1 MIIKNSK
8 FFSIRIQLI
17 LSQVTHHR
25 HFVTTL
31 THASVTTIHHM
42 FTFRSKKQGNMVQ
55 NHLKCR
61 WYTVLNDEM
70 VLFDLLLTSDRS
82 NFGQIIL
89 KLMILELF
97 THYKCHKPLESNL
110 TWPKNEPN
118 LYFSKSVYP
127 FLHWIIPSQP
137 KGKIHALD
145 KISKTT
151 EGVRGKHFGFKS
163 FSNRLVHMN
172 WVEIFWAFFYMLKSF
187 EKWTQHSDHH

>member
-1 MIIKNSK
+1 
-8 FFSIRIQLI
+8 
-17 LSQVTHHR
+17 
-25 HFVTTL
+25 
-31 THASVTTIHHM
+31 
-42 FTFRSKKQGNMVQ
+42 MVR
-55 NHLKCR
+55 NHLKYR
-61 WYTVLNDEM
+61 WLTVLYDEM
-70 VLFDLLLTSDRS
+70 VLFDRLLTSDRS

-89 KLMILELF
+89 NAMILELF

-137 KGKIHALD
+137 KGKIHALG

-172 WVEIFWAFFYMLKSF
+172 WVEIFWAIFYMLKSLKSGLSILITINNTHNKKLSF
-187 EKWTQHSDHH
+187 VAKTLCSTKENKDSTSS